1 MKNRL
6 KTAVKGIT
14 KWINVRLPT
23 SLLALGAVAVSMGV
37 GMIYRPTGI
46 IVAGVLMMLSG
57 VLMIKGGDSDE

>member
-23 SLLALGAVAVSMGV
+23 SLLALGAVAVSVGV
-37 GMIYRPTGI
+37 GMIYIPAGTI
-46 IVAGVLMMLSG
+46 AAGVLMMLAG

>member
-23 SLLALGAVAVSMGV
+23 SLLALGAVVVSMGV
-37 GMIYRPTGI
+37 GMIYRPAGI

>member
-1 MKNRL
+1 MKNKL

-23 SLLALGAVAVSMGV
+23 SLLALGAVAVSVGV
-37 GMIYRPTGI
+37 GMIYIPAGTI
-46 IVAGVLMMLSG
+46 AAGVLMMLAG

>member
-37 GMIYRPTGI
+37 GMIYRPAGI